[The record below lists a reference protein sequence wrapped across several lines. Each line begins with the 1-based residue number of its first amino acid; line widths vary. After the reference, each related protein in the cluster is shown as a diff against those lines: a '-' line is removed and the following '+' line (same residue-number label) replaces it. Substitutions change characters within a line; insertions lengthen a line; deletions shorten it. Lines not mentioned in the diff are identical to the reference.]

1 MFSQPLYFA
10 LILNSAQCFM
20 PGTSLR
26 LRKDNGALFVFPE
39 ITNAVGQV
47 DVAVIQSQIS
57 DGAMLGLSQQIV
69 DASLPIV
76 NFPMFVGLSGG
87 AVGAAIG
94 LGGKNINAEDAKR
107 KAIRREARKDEQI
120 ALKGERNKEL
130 ELDLDAKKL
139 QIKELKKGLVESKS
153 KSLVEREELINKVSD
168 LEEELFQMDNE
179 FESQTGEIKKQFEDT
194 LQRKL
199 DEVKQKTTTD
209 LKFSL
214 DIQLME
220 ERSLMLQER
229 FEFINNMEI
238 GKAVELADLR
248 MQQTELKEANKQL
261 KLSLSRSTDDIVK
274 LRAMLNE
281 KGGLWPLNV
290 MESRGRMFDAEKEKE
305 AFESSLVETE
315 SALNNANLALDEANA
330 ALEEA
335 NMELALLKD
344 KKEGFKNYISKES

>member
-10 LILNSAQCFM
+10 LIINSAQCFM

-153 KSLVEREELINKVSD
+153 KSLVVRL
-168 LEEELFQMDNE
+168 
-179 FESQTGEIKKQFEDT
+179 
-194 LQRKL
+194 R
-199 DEVKQKTTTD
+199 
-209 LKFSL
+209 
-214 DIQLME
+214 
-220 ERSLMLQER
+220 R
-229 FEFINNMEI
+229 FFLL
-238 GKAVELADLR
+238 ELAP
-248 MQQTELKEANKQL
+248 QL
-261 KLSLSRSTDDIVK
+261 YASAITLSK
-274 LRAMLNE
+274 
-281 KGGLWPLNV
+281 
-290 MESRGRMFDAEKEKE
+290 
-305 AFESSLVETE
+305 
-315 SALNNANLALDEANA
+315 
-330 ALEEA
+330 
-335 NMELALLKD
+335 
-344 KKEGFKNYISKES
+344 